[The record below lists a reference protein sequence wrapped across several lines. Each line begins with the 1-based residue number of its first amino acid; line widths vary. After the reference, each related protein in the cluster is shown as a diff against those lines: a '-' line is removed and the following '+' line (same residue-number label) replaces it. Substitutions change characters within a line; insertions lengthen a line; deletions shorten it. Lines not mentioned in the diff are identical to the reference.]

1 MRNKSRLLPSRRRF
15 IASSTAVV
23 ASTALA
29 KTSCSLAS
37 SDNSSKREGIFGFS
51 KPFAGYSPEDTADM
65 VAEIGWD
72 GIECPVRKHH
82 THIDPERVEE
92 MLPKMAEALKKR
104 DKKIA
109 IVSTDITHVDPMA
122 ERILKTIASLGIK
135 RYRFG
140 FKHYSKDRSIEQTV
154 KEFGAQLKDLSA
166 LNAELGLQ
174 GGYQNHSGSNYI
186 GGPIWD
192 LWLMMK
198 DLDAA
203 TVGICWDIGQAM
215 IEGGLSWPTQ
225 ARLTRNLWVAV
236 HVKDF
241 VWKRTEKRGWQPEWC
256 RLGEGRITE
265 QFYENLKATRY
276 SGPISQHHEHLK
288 AGMPHKDLV
297 NELKMDFE
305 ALKTRLA

>member
-1 MRNKSRLLPSRRRF
+1 MSESKAFTNRRQF
-15 IASSTAVV
+15 IATSAAVV
-23 ASTALA
+23 ASSALA
-29 KTSCSLAS
+29 NSGLAS
-37 SDNSSKREGIFGFS
+37 SYNSSEREGIFGFS

-65 VAEIGWD
+65 VSEIGWD
-72 GIECPVRKHH
+72 GIECPVRKHY
-82 THIDPERVEE
+82 THIEPESVEE

-104 DKKIA
+104 DKHIA
-109 IVSTDITHVDPMA
+109 IVTTDITRVDPMA
-122 ERILKTIASLGIK
+122 ERILKTMASLGIK

-140 FKHYSKDRSIEQTV
+140 FKHYPKDRSIEQTV

-198 DLDAA
+198 DLDPA

-225 ARLTRNLWVAV
+225 ARLTRNMWVAV

-241 VWKRTEKRGWQPEWC
+241 VWKRSEKHGWKPVWC

-265 QFYENLKATRY
+265 QFYENLKTTQY
-276 SGPISQHHEHLK
+276 NGPISQHHEHLK

-297 NELKMDFE
+297 RELKMDFQ